1 MKIFRLALALLLLA
15 TVPASAQ
22 SIFDYRIWG
31 VSTSAAVKAPVVA
44 ATTGGITLSGAQTI
58 DGVAVTDHLSD
69 STGLPPDRV
78 LVKNQADLT
87 TNGIYNVSASGAWT
101 EASDFTGANNLVN
114 GTIIIVARGST
125 NAGLWQLTSANPVV
139 VAPDTSG
146 ASNITFVAY
155 TATSASAILGSVC
168 TTTGGIFDYSGSAYG
183 CLAPPLSTPAFLMG
197 TVGGLPSYVTS
208 LSSLP
213 GTGGTLTLPAGPD
226 TLTGN
231 AATDT
236 FTNKTYDT
244 AGTGNVFK
252 INGTQISS
260 ISGNTS
266 KVATASG
273 TLTNTHCVSIDGSGN
288 FVDAG
293 GACTTGGGGGTVA
306 SGAHYQVTYY
316 TGTGTTVGG
325 AASMVTDANGV
336 LDVAGSTITTN
347 DPVLNL
353 TQTWNASGT
362 AFNGIFENITNT
374 ASAAGSLLENL
385 EVGSSTVFGISKTGA
400 ITTGSWAATIIPISE
415 GGAGV
420 SLAATGGTSQ
430 VLKQVSSGA
439 NVTVAQLACSD
450 LSNAA
455 ASCSTDA
462 TNASNISSG
471 TVPTARLGS
480 GSASSSTILY
490 GNQTWGT
497 LPSTGALTLLATVN
511 ASGVSSVSF
520 GSSVLTNAYNKYVIE
535 FDGFYTS
542 ANSDQLLMTL
552 STNNGSSYLSSG
564 YSGYSIAL
572 GGAGAVSSFAATN
585 SNTNFLFGG
594 SSITTVNTSTAT
606 SQGTIRFS
614 NPSASKNF
622 AVDWNIVLNQGSGS
636 LYTIIGGGLN
646 TGTTAIN
653 NIKFSTVNGSNIFG
667 NFHLLAIA
675 GT

>member
-1 MKIFRLALALLLLA
+1 MNHFRLALALLLLA
-15 TVPASAQ
+15 AVPASAQ
-22 SIFDYRIWG
+22 SIFDYRISG
-31 VSTSAAVKAPVVA
+31 VNTSAAVKAPVVV

-58 DGVAVTDHLSD
+58 DGVAVTDHLND
-69 STGLPPDRV
+69 TTGLPPDRV
-78 LVKNQADLT
+78 LVKNQADQT
-87 TNGIYNVSASGAWT
+87 TNGVYNVSASGAWT
-101 EASDFTGANNLVN
+101 EASDFTGANNLLN
-114 GTIIIVARGST
+114 GTIIIVARGNT

-139 VAPDTSG
+139 VAPDTVG

-183 CLAPPLSTPAFLMG
+183 CLAPPSSTPAFLMG
-197 TVGGLPSYVTS
+197 NVGAIPSYVTS
-208 LSSLP
+208 LASLP

-226 TLTGN
+226 TITSN

-244 AGTGNVFK
+244 GATGNVFK
-252 INGTQISS
+252 VAGSQISAV
-260 ISGNTS
+260 SGNTS
-266 KVATASG
+266 KLATTNG
-273 TLTNTHCVSIDGSGN
+273 TLTNTHCVSIDANAN

-293 GACTTGGGGGTVA
+293 GTCTTGGGGGTVA
-306 SGAHYQVTYY
+306 SGTHFQVTYY

-325 AASMVTDANGV
+325 AASLVTDANGV
-336 LDVAGSTITTN
+336 LDIAGSSITTN
-347 DPVLNL
+347 DPVLSL

-362 AFNGIFENITNT
+362 TFNGIFENITNT

-385 EVGSSTVFGISKTGA
+385 EVGGSTVFGISKTGA
-400 ITTGSWAATIIPISE
+400 VTTGSWAGTIIPIAE
-415 GGAGV
+415 GGTGV
-420 SLAATGGTSQ
+420 SLASTGGTSQ
-430 VLKQVSSGA
+430 VLKQVSTGA
-439 NVTVAQLACSD
+439 NITVAQLQCSD
-450 LSNAA
+450 LSNSV

-480 GSASSSTILY
+480 GSATSSTILY
-490 GNQTWGT
+490 GNQTWGA

-520 GSSVLTNAYNKYVIE
+520 GSSVITSAYNKYVIE

-542 ANSDQLLMTL
+542 SNGDQLQMTL
-552 STNNGSSYLSSG
+552 STNNGSGYLSAG
-564 YSGYSIAL
+564 YAGYSIAF
-572 GGAGAVSSFAATN
+572 GGAGATSSFNATN
-585 SNTNFLFGG
+585 LSTSFLFGG
-594 SSITTVNTSTAT
+594 SGITTINTSTAS

-622 AVDWNIVLNQGSGS
+622 VADWNIVLNQGSGS
-636 LYTIIGGGLN
+636 LYEIIGGGLN

-667 NFHLLAIA
+667 NFHLLAMA